1 MARDPS
7 LLLEI
12 ARLETEL
19 ARLTLQLSSLRS
31 RVEAD
36 QGEALQPRLT
46 QPMFARTEAIAD
58 PDRSGPI
65 RSDST
70 QLPAVAPPAAPR
82 SIVPSRNP
90 RSETRVTARS
100 DSDAPKSSDRPSAGR
115 YEILE
120 RDPLRRRGG
129 NA

>member
-36 QGEALQPRLT
+36 GGESLQPRLT
-46 QPMFARTEAIAD
+46 QSMFARTEPIAD
-58 PDRSGPI
+58 ADRSGPV

-70 QLPAVAPPAAPR
+70 QLPASAPPVPPR

-100 DSDAPKSSDRPSAGR
+100 GSDAPKSTDRPSAGR
-115 YEILE
+115 YEIVE
-120 RDPLRRRGG
+120 RDPARRRGG
-129 NA
+129 NG